1 MISFKSSFKN
11 NNVVLSNSKIFFWMA
26 ASLAETAAVNPKGTK
41 TPWDNGVSTVFI
53 NGNPAL
59 MV

>member
-26 ASLAETAAVNPKGTK
+26 ASLAEAAAVNPKGTK
-41 TPWDNGVSTVFI
+41 APWANVVSTAFI
-53 NGNPAL
+53 NGKSAL